1 MTKLHL
7 KLITPE
13 RTVLDEEVASLTCPT
28 ESGEITILPNHTPL
42 VATLT
47 SGELIAKS
55 SSDKNAEPHF
65 VHVAGG
71 FIEIRPNNEIVILAD
86 GAEHHFEIDIARAEE
101 AKKEAEAIMKNQ
113 SMANEEYALAAW
125 NLRKNLSRLH
135 IARKHSH
142 RRKAGITSE
151 GVLEK

>member
-1 MTKLHL
+1 MSKLHL

-13 RTVLDEEVASLTCPT
+13 RTVLDEEVVSLTCPT
-28 ESGEITILPNHTPL
+28 ETGEITILSNHTPL

-47 SGELIAKS
+47 SGELVAR
-55 SSDKNAEPHF
+55 NGGEPHF

-71 FIEIRPNNEIVILAD
+71 FIEIRPNNEIIILAD
-86 GAEHHFEIDIARAEE
+86 GAEHFYEIDVTRAEE
-101 AKKEAEAIMKNQ
+101 AKKQAEEIMKSQ
-113 SMANEEYALAAW
+113 SMANEEYVLAAW
-125 NLRKNLSRLH
+125 VLRKSLSRIN

-151 GVLEK
+151 GVLEE

>member
-1 MTKLHL
+1 MAKLHL

-13 RTVLDEEVASLTCPT
+13 RTLLDEEVVSLTCAT
-28 ESGEITILPNHTPL
+28 EDGEITILPNHTPL

-47 SGELIAKS
+47 SGELVAK
-55 SSDKNAEPHF
+55 NGGEPHF

-71 FIEIRPNNEIVILAD
+71 FIEVRPNNEIIILAD
-86 GAEHHFEIDIARAEE
+86 GAEHFYEIDIARAEE
-101 AKKEAEAIMKNQ
+101 AKKQAEEILKSQ
-113 SMANEEYALAAW
+113 SQANEEYAIASW
-125 NLRKNLSRLH
+125 VLRKSLSRIN

-142 RRKAGITSE
+142 RRKTGITSE